1 MSRATLEVLVVR
13 SRPLENHT
21 AIHRRTPSKPL
32 GGILH
37 YSPIG
42 LCNNPYIEG
51 LDV

>member
-1 MSRATLEVLVVR
+1 MSTLEVLVVR

-21 AIHRRTPSKPL
+21 AIHLRTPSKPL

-37 YSPIG
+37 YSPY
-42 LCNNPYIEG
+42 NPYIEA